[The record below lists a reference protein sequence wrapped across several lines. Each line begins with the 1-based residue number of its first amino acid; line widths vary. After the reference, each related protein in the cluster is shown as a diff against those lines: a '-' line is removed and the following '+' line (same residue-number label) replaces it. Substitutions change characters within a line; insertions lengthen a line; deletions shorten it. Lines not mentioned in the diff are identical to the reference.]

1 METQR
6 NTGDRWLMV
15 TASVIVVVAGL
26 RQAGQLVLP
35 FLTAGILAVASFP
48 VMAWLQHRQ
57 VPTSLAVL
65 IIVAIAG
72 GLVSVLGLGVG
83 RSINEFAQVVPEY
96 QARFQELANEIS
108 GWADG
113 VGLSASDWTPLDYVN
128 PETIVN
134 LIVTVQGVRR
144 FGRSDAT
151 G

>member
-35 FLTAGILAVASFP
+35 FLTAGILSVASFP

-65 IIVAIAG
+65 IIVASSG
-72 GLVSVLGLGVG
+72 GEAL
-83 RSINEFAQVVPEY
+83 REE
-96 QARFQELANEIS
+96 
-108 GWADG
+108 
-113 VGLSASDWTPLDYVN
+113 
-128 PETIVN
+128 
-134 LIVTVQGVRR
+134 
-144 FGRSDAT
+144 
-151 G
+151 